1 MSGTA
6 SAREGFRADI
16 EGLRAVA
23 ILPILVFH
31 LDPAAMPGGFIGV
44 DIFFVI
50 SGFLISGQI
59 LRSGPGD
66 FRFVQFYI
74 RRIRRLFPALAV
86 TVAVSLVFAWKLF
99 TPSHL
104 VGFAKSALA
113 SLAGIANVYFYAS
126 VDYFNENA
134 LLHPLLHVWSLSL
147 EEQFYLIWP
156 AFLILAVRLGR
167 HAVPGAVVT
176 VGLLSLA
183 ACMVSLHQHP
193 YLAFYMMPLRIF
205 EFAIGCFA
213 LLLNARSRPLISMLC
228 GALGTAILIASC
240 FIFDG
245 NSPWPGTRA
254 LLPSA
259 GTALLLVAGREG
271 PWHAALSFAPL
282 RWIGRISYSVYLV
295 HWPLIVFYRYWS
307 LVPPSPMEL
316 AGLFAASLFFGALLY
331 LTVERFYRISA
342 EPKVAW
348 AFGWTKRLSFG
359 IALER
364 IATRHPGRLFAIF
377 LLVPAGAIGF
387 SSAIIAN
394 VGFPDRMRID
404 RVQQHA
410 GDLSFAGDLCRASR
424 SRCGFGA
431 TTSPRI
437 VYLLGD
443 SHALNLVHGLDLLFK
458 EHDIRGI
465 TFYDHGCLFL
475 YGTTRF
481 LRGVPD
487 EACAKNVARA
497 FETIARDRY
506 PVILAGSYS
515 TYAQQIGDAGARSP
529 FDGVGQNYIDWI
541 RMRLERSLQF
551 IGAQERRITLMAAS
565 YDAGIDIGKCVLA
578 PSQRLP
584 GSSCA
589 PTSPAAIKQSTKPVD
604 DMIERMR
611 DRFPGLTALDPK
623 AVFCTLESCTVIE
636 NGVPYF
642 RDQSHLTNE
651 GSAFLISRM
660 GPQLLEALK
669 P

>member
-1 MSGTA
+1 MSGTG
-6 SAREGFRADI
+6 SAPEGFRADI

-23 ILPILVFH
+23 ILPILIFH

-59 LRSGPGD
+59 LRSGPGE

-156 AFLILAVRLGR
+156 AFLILAARLAR
-167 HAVPGAVVT
+167 HAVLGAVVT

-183 ACMVSLHQHP
+183 ACMVSLRQDP

-205 EFAIGCFA
+205 EFSIGCVV
-213 LLLNARSRPLISMLC
+213 LLLVKRPRPLISMLC

-240 FIFDG
+240 FMFDG
-245 NSPWPGTRA
+245 NSPWPGIGA

-271 PWHAALSFAPL
+271 PWHAVLSFAPL

-316 AGLFAASLFFGALLY
+316 AGLLAASLFFGALLY

-348 AFGWTKRLSFG
+348 TFGWTKRLSFG

-364 IATRHPGRLFAIF
+364 IAARHQGRIFAIF

-394 VGFPDRMRID
+394 VGFPDRMKID

-410 GDLSFAGDLCRASR
+410 GELSFAGDLCRAS
-424 SRCGFGA
+424 
-431 TTSPRI
+431 
-437 VYLLGD
+437 
-443 SHALNLVHGLDLLFK
+443 H
-458 EHDIRGI
+458 
-465 TFYDHGCLFL
+465 
-475 YGTTRF
+475 
-481 LRGVPD
+481 
-487 EACAKNVARA
+487 VA
-497 FETIARDRY
+497 D
-506 PVILAGSYS
+506 VVS
-515 TYAQQIGDAGARSP
+515 
-529 FDGVGQNYIDWI
+529 
-541 RMRLERSLQF
+541 
-551 IGAQERRITLMAAS
+551 ERRRRHELYT
-565 YDAGIDIGKCVLA
+565 CW
-578 PSQRLP
+578 
-584 GSSCA
+584 
-589 PTSPAAIKQSTKPVD
+589 
-604 DMIERMR
+604 
-611 DRFPGLTALDPK
+611 
-623 AVFCTLESCTVIE
+623 VI
-636 NGVPYF
+636 VM
-642 RDQSHLTNE
+642 L
-651 GSAFLISRM
+651 
-660 GPQLLEALK
+660 
-669 P
+669 